1 MTSYHELLHTKHEV
15 AMGNYDNIIY
25 KIILKRQQVTMVI
38 HTIILFN
45 KEGSVIE
52 LHVVT
57 TCHYI
62 KDIMI

>member
-1 MTSYHELLHTKHEV
+1 MRLLWATVITH
-15 AMGNYDNIIY
+15 
-25 KIILKRQQVTMVI
+25 KIILQKQQVTMVI

-52 LHVVT
+52 LHVVI